1 MTNQKVL
8 LLVALVS
15 LWLGLLAYRIFT
27 HEPPKTAPLTYVKGA
42 TASPST
48 TKRGQ
53 PELRVKVELLN
64 PPRVAVQSPRN
75 IFAPVQVYVPPP
87 PPAPLPPPPPA
98 PPPPPP
104 PPSPEELAA
113 QRARSELAQYKYL
126 GYVAGGGT
134 ERAFLSRGKDLF
146 TVARGESLVGGI
158 VLKDVTPSY
167 VILLEPQTRIEVT
180 VALSGT

>member
-1 MTNQKVL
+1 MTNQKLTL
-8 LLVALVS
+8 LVVLVALWV
-15 LWLGLLAYRIFT
+15 GLLAYRIVT

-42 TASPST
+42 ASRLTA
-48 TKRGQ
+48 KKGQ
-53 PELRVKVELLN
+53 PELRVKVEFLN
-64 PPRVAVQSPRN
+64 PSRVPVESPRN

-87 PPAPLPPPPPA
+87 PPAPPPPPPPA

-126 GYVAGGGT
+126 GYVAGGGH

-158 VLKDVTPSY
+158 ILKDVTPSY
-167 VILLEPQTRIEVT
+167 VILLEPQARIEVT